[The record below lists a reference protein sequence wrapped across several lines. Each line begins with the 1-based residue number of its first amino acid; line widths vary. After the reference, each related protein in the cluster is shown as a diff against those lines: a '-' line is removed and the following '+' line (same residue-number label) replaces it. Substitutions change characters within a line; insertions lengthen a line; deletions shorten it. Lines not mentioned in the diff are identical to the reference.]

1 MADNSKLRP
10 FPDRILDIGEVRS
23 HFSSAPCCN
32 NNCMEKIFC
41 MPVDP
46 LVVPL
51 ASTVQRINKES
62 VSTSSSSTS
71 DDGYGAKL
79 RTYEAL
85 LKAVRWQLM
94 PFRRDDGNTHA
105 VSDFLT
111 EHFTEKQNPNSGRWL
126 YDLTVAGKNYEVCR
140 TAWMGVMGVTANELE
155 YAQMKVRTGATSTV
169 RVDPKDAIK
178 SKKAVF
184 REFGL
189 DVDDYH
195 RYLRGMVDYNEV
207 PDNARS
213 HIAVA
218 FLIDFVDNCGEY
230 QPDEEAWHLDSMD
243 VKEIWREYQKDETV
257 LRLTNLDR
265 GMTEVLPQ
273 DQLTTLWKRAFPKV
287 HIREWKGIT
296 GRYM

>member
-1 MADNSKLRP
+1 MADNSKLRS

-46 LVVPL
+46 LAVPM
-51 ASTVQRINKES
+51 ASSVQRINKES
-62 VSTSSSSTS
+62 VSSSSSSTS
-71 DDGYGAKL
+71 DDGYGSKM

-85 LKAVRWQLM
+85 LKAVRWQLA
-94 PFRRDDGNTHA
+94 PFRRDDGNTHG

-126 YDLTVAGKNYEVCR
+126 YDFTVAGKNYEVCR

-155 YAQMKVRTGATSTV
+155 YAQMKVRSGATSTV

-195 RYLRGMVDYNEV
+195 RYLRGMVNYTL
-207 PDNARS
+207 S
-213 HIAVA
+213 GH
-218 FLIDFVDNCGEY
+218 
-230 QPDEEAWHLDSMD
+230 
-243 VKEIWREYQKDETV
+243 
-257 LRLTNLDR
+257 DR
-265 GMTEVLPQ
+265 GLGLNRWERGPSTSYNNKCLRCELPSC
-273 DQLTTLWKRAFPKV
+273 LHYRPSSLRHK
-287 HIREWKGIT
+287 
-296 GRYM
+296 